1 VLATFLLTSLNFS
14 KALPET
20 ITPKIPKLNVTTP
33 AGMSDKFLFQMQM
46 NAQTENGV
54 MVTNRKLNTKQNL
67 VDDSGFALE
76 IRSLKKLICN
86 PYIHL

>member
-33 AGMSDKFLFQMQM
+33 AGISDKFLFQIQT

-54 MVTNRKLNTKQNL
+54 IVTNRKLNTKQNL
-67 VDDSGFALE
+67 VLDSGFALE
-76 IRSLKKLICN
+76 IRSLKKLIIS
-86 PYIHL
+86 PLAQ